1 MGIRLGSI
9 IPARPV
15 KIAQLRGQRLAVDG
29 YNLLYQFLASIR
41 QRDGMPLADAHG
53 HTTSHLSGLLF
64 RLSALAAEGL
74 RFCLI
79 FDGKPHALKK
89 RVLDERRDRKIK
101 AQAEWEAALAAGDL
115 VKARTKAQQTSQLTP
130 EMVTEAQELLDA
142 LGLPW
147 VTAPSEGEAQAAAMM
162 AAGVV
167 DAAVSQDFDTLLFGA
182 PRLLRNLT
190 VSGRRK
196 LPGRQAWVEVN
207 PEELTLAGAI
217 EATQLSHEQ
226 LVDMAILMGTDFNPG
241 IHGIG
246 PKKGLKLLREL
257 GSAEAALAKLGHKVD
272 NLDELRQLFLNHPS
286 VDFAPTWGEPRRGR
300 VMELLCE
307 RHGFE
312 LASPADDAQRGSQ
325 VSYRHE
331 HAWPICQAMI
341 ARGVIGD
348 FRAPDIF
355 RCGFSP
361 LYLSHAEVARAVEI
375 LSEVMESDAWHASEH
390 QARRAVT

>member
-217 EATQLSHEQ
+217 EATQLSHKQ

-307 RHGFE
+307 RHGFSRARVGTALE
-312 LASPADDAQRGSQ
+312 KFAQPSPPVGQ
-325 VSYRHE
+325 
-331 HAWPICQAMI
+331 QATL
-341 ARGVIGD
+341 GD
-348 FRAPDIF
+348 F
-355 RCGFSP
+355 
-361 LYLSHAEVARAVEI
+361 
-375 LSEVMESDAWHASEH
+375 
-390 QARRAVT
+390 

>member
-1 MGIRLGSI
+1 MGIKLGSI

-217 EATQLSHEQ
+217 EATQLSHKQ
-226 LVDMAILMGTDFNPG
+226 LVDMAILMGTDFNPRHPRHRPEERTEATARARQRRG
-241 IHGIG
+241 GTGEAGAQGRQPGRAAAALPEPPLGRFRADVGRAAARTRHGAALRT
-246 PKKGLKLLREL
+246 PRLLTRASRHRSRKIRAAVPAR
-257 GSAEAALAKLGHKVD
+257 GSAG
-272 NLDELRQLFLNHPS
+272 
-286 VDFAPTWGEPRRGR
+286 
-300 VMELLCE
+300 
-307 RHGFE
+307 
-312 LASPADDAQRGSQ
+312 DAG
-325 VSYRHE
+325 
-331 HAWPICQAMI
+331 
-341 ARGVIGD
+341 
-348 FRAPDIF
+348 
-355 RCGFSP
+355 
-361 LYLSHAEVARAVEI
+361 
-375 LSEVMESDAWHASEH
+375 
-390 QARRAVT
+390 

>member
-1 MGIRLGSI
+1 
-9 IPARPV
+9 
-15 KIAQLRGQRLAVDG
+15 
-29 YNLLYQFLASIR
+29 
-41 QRDGMPLADAHG
+41 
-53 HTTSHLSGLLF
+53 
-64 RLSALAAEGL
+64 
-74 RFCLI
+74 
-79 FDGKPHALKK
+79 
-89 RVLDERRDRKIK
+89 
-101 AQAEWEAALAAGDL
+101 
-115 VKARTKAQQTSQLTP
+115 
-130 EMVTEAQELLDA
+130 MVAEAQELLDA

-207 PEELTLAGAI
+207 PEELTLADAI

-272 NLDELRQLFLNHPS
+272 NLNELRQLFLNHPS
-286 VDFAPTWGEPRRGR
+286 VEFVPTWGEPRRGR

-307 RHGFE
+307 RHGFSRARVGTALE
-312 LASPADDAQRGSQ
+312 KFLQPPLPMGQ
-325 VSYRHE
+325 
-331 HAWPICQAMI
+331 QATL
-341 ARGVIGD
+341 GD
-348 FRAPDIF
+348 F
-355 RCGFSP
+355 
-361 LYLSHAEVARAVEI
+361 
-375 LSEVMESDAWHASEH
+375 
-390 QARRAVT
+390 